1 MSVEHITTEA
11 ISLKVTDED
20 TRKLA
25 GRIIEQFTRLNK
37 GERIEFGEIYNIKMS
52 VNGQTA
58 TASKKPLNSEGK
70 PVFDSESEIVKL
82 LGTDD
87 IRELEMQLDYSAMV
101 LLGGCYGYSFLQDLC
116 EEFDSSVLAKLD
128 YKLLEY
134 YDCDET
140 IVAYLL
146 RDGKLIN
153 IEPTATLSDV
163 SDIGAWFSYNF
174 MLSISADDEFDDE
187 TLDKLTIMAEDFAE
201 KYIDGDYDEPD
212 ECEMILESSVALK
225 AEEITAFKEDLDAFI
240 SYANEVGLNAEL
252 TASFTPDDGFQ
263 KYAYINFELSEN
275 GTEMK
280 IAVGSSSIFC

>member
-1 MSVEHITTEA
+1 MSVENITTEA

-58 TASKKPLNSEGK
+58 TASKKPLNSEEK
-70 PVFDSESEIVKL
+70 PVFDSETEIMKL

-87 IRELEMQLDYSAMV
+87 IRELEMQLDYTAMV
-101 LLGGCYGYSFLQDLC
+101 LFDGCYGYSFLQNLC
-116 EEFDSSVLAKLD
+116 EEFDPSVLAKLD

-134 YDCDET
+134 YDCDEN
-140 IVAYLL
+140 IVACCL
-146 RDGKLIN
+146 RDGALIN
-153 IEPTATLSDV
+153 IEPNASLSDV
-163 SDIGAWFSYNF
+163 SNIGAWYSYNF
-174 MLSISADDEFDDE
+174 MLSISADEEFDDE

-201 KYIDGDYDEPD
+201 KYLDGDYDEPD
-212 ECEMILESSVALK
+212 ECELILESSVALK

-252 TASFTPDDGFQ
+252 VASFTPDDSFQ
-263 KYAYINFELSEN
+263 KYAYVTFEPSEN

-280 IAVGSSSIFC
+280 IAVF